1 MNRRAGWL
9 AMTAAAL
16 LVAGASV
23 APAQAPLA
31 AAEVRTPVDTTADPA
46 IQREIE
52 RARAKGL
59 PTEPLLSKVR
69 EGRLKRASTTR
80 IRSAV
85 LALAFRLDRAR
96 TTIGA
101 DATVEELTA
110 CADALAAGA
119 TPEELRAVAAAA
131 TTRPMSAPL
140 GALAQLVASGVP
152 PKRAA
157 AMIVELLRKKVGGPQ
172 VLAFGNLVEADA
184 ASGVPAEESAIFRLH
199 AIGTAADASRTVMSS
214 PSSSGYVN
222 MGIQRPPAQSAP
234 RRRP

>member
-1 MNRRAGWL
+1 MNRRAGRL

-16 LVAGASV
+16 LLAGASA
-23 APAQAPLA
+23 APAQTSLA
-31 AAEVRTPVDTTADPA
+31 AAEVVPRADTTADPA

-52 RARAKGL
+52 RARVRGL

-85 LALAFRLDRAR
+85 LALALRLDRAR
-96 TTIGA
+96 ATIGA

-119 TPEELRAVAAAA
+119 TAEELRAVAAAA

-157 AMIVELLRKKVGGPQ
+157 EMIVELLRKKVGGPQ

-199 AIGTAADASRTVMSS
+199 AIGTAADASRTLMSS
-214 PSSSGYVN
+214 PSSGYVN